1 MTAFKSIF
9 RKQQTWISF
18 VLVLAITLR
27 AIQYFA
33 RSSMWLDELAAAF
46 NVMERNFYQ
55 LATESLGFNQVAPPG
70 FLYLQK
76 IATLII
82 GENDHAFRFFPFLFS
97 LAGLLFYRSLCK
109 TYTTGVPG
117 IGAFAL
123 FALSIAMVF
132 YSGESKQYAGDL
144 TAAVFIVWTAHQLIY
159 KVPDKR
165 RLWVMAIG
173 GPILILCS
181 MPAVV
186 MAPMAMLI
194 VFIRILQKK
203 SPIALSRFFAVVIP
217 WAFACLLVTLYATLV
232 ISTDVQE
239 AMSEY
244 WSRGF
249 APLHSVWELLKW
261 FPTKIHKELSFSL
274 AWWAADIIPFTSY
287 IAWALMILSVPGLI
301 YCSKKYGI
309 ATLLLFIPLITAL
322 LLSILR
328 VLPFDNRVSLYA
340 TWPIFISGMAGI
352 NALGEWR
359 PQIFRPVVVAILATL
374 IAFPLAITKLAVPL
388 LRPPY
393 NGQSAQPILRELK
406 KQWQPGDVLYVYF
419 KSRYALRFYG
429 PREGITE
436 YIAGRSHPSVEPI
449 LRDIDS
455 LRGKKRVWFF
465 FSQSTPKQPFPDS
478 IKAYMGTVIGKQI
491 AVIPDPDG
499 NTGEAEAAAHLY
511 DLSIKEEN
519 Q

>member
-1 MTAFKSIF
+1 MTALKSIF
-9 RKQQTWISF
+9 RKQEIWITL
-18 VLVLAITLR
+18 VLLLAITLR
-27 AIQYFA
+27 AIHFFG

-109 TYTTGVPG
+109 TFTTGVPA

-123 FALSIAMVF
+123 FALSLAMVF
-132 YSGESKQYAGDL
+132 YSGEAKQYAADL
-144 TAAVFIVWTAHQLIY
+144 TAAVFIVWSALQLLY

-165 RLWVMAIG
+165 RRWIMSIG
-173 GPILILCS
+173 GLIIILCS

-203 SPIALSRFFAVVIP
+203 SPLALSRFFAVAIP
-217 WAFACLLVTLYATLV
+217 WAIACLVVTLYAKLV

-239 AMSEY
+239 AMSDY

-249 APLHSVWELLKW
+249 APLTSVWELVKW

-287 IAWALMILSVPGLI
+287 IAWALMLLSIPGLI

-322 LLSILR
+322 LLSILH
-328 VLPFDNRVSLYA
+328 VLPFDGRVSLYA

-352 NALGEWR
+352 NALGEWQPR
-359 PQIFRPVVVAILATL
+359 FFKPVVVGILAAL

-393 NGQSAQPILRELK
+393 NGQSAQPVLRELK

-436 YIAGRSHPSVEPI
+436 YVEGRSHTSVEPI

-465 FSQSTPKQPFPDS
+465 FTQWTPKQPFPDS

-499 NTGEAEAAAHLY
+499 NTEDVEAAAHLY
-511 DLSIKEEN
+511 DLSIKEGD